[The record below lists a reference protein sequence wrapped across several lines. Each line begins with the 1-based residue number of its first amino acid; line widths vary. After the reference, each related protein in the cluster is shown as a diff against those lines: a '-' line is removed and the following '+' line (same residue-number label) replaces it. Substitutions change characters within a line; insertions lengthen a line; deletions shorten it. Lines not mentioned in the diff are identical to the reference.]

1 MGGRPL
7 LVGLVV
13 AVLVL
18 GGVAFAAVRGPRRPD
33 GAAGPG
39 GDAGP
44 PNVLVVVTDDAR
56 AETLQVM
63 PRTRRWLA
71 DGGVTFTQGFAT
83 TPSCCPSRASIL
95 SGRYV
100 HNHGV
105 LRQQLGDRLDAE
117 FERDDARPWF
127 LYLAPFAPHDPRIP
141 EPRYAAASFPDLERV
156 GGGGEAEV
164 AGAPAYLRQRAPA
177 DPGEVAALRTG
188 QARTLLSVDDLLDRV
203 MGRLQAT
210 GELDDTLVFY
220 LSDNGYS
227 WGEHRHVG
235 KFVPHTESIKV
246 PFLVRGSWRLPAGTV
261 DDRLVAT
268 ELAAASTCEG
278 ASCP

>member
-1 MGGRPL
+1 MGRRPL
-7 LVGLVV
+7 VVALVV

-18 GGVAFAAVRGPRRPD
+18 GGVAFAAVRGPGRP
-33 GAAGPG
+33 AGSG

-105 LRQQLGDRLDAE
+105 LRQQLGDRLDQE
-117 FERDDARPWF
+117 TTLARYLSGGGYRTAMAGKF
-127 LYLAPFAPHDPRIP
+127 LNRWPLRRPPPHFD
-141 EPRYAAASFPDLERV
+141 RYAQLDEGAFAEVTGGRTCRSCSASRRSAAGDASRQSRRNRVDAAS
-156 GGGGEAEV
+156 
-164 AGAPAYLRQRAPA
+164 
-177 DPGEVAALRTG
+177 
-188 QARTLLSVDDLLDRV
+188 
-203 MGRLQAT
+203 
-210 GELDDTLVFY
+210 
-220 LSDNGYS
+220 
-227 WGEHRHVG
+227 
-235 KFVPHTESIKV
+235 
-246 PFLVRGSWRLPAGTV
+246 
-261 DDRLVAT
+261 
-268 ELAAASTCEG
+268 
-278 ASCP
+278 